1 MISKIIFDKSENSWF
16 MLSKKRRGMLYYNRI
31 FNEKEMD
38 SGISYIVSPEAV
50 NKYYT
55 KVAIMPCRV
64 KDNLSIDNIVIENS
78 PLPST
83 RTYLNYLKF
92 RQSCRLNRVIPIV
105 CFYNNTGKKYINC
118 HTGYPIYYEQKKTC
132 NKETS

>member
-1 MISKIIFDKSENSWF
+1 MISKIIFDMSENSWF

-64 KDNLSIDNIVIENS
+64 KDNLSISNVLFETQS
-78 PLPST
+78 PSI

>member
-1 MISKIIFDKSENSWF
+1 MISKIIFDMSENSWF

-31 FNEKEMD
+31 FNEKELD

-55 KVAIMPCRV
+55 KVAIMPLRV
-64 KDNLSIDNIVIENS
+64 KNNLDISNIMLED
-78 PLPST
+78 LAAST

-105 CFYNNTGKKYINC
+105 CFYNNTWKKYINC
-118 HTGYPIYYEQKKTC
+118 HTGYSIYYEQKKTC